1 MEIPDRRWGEPS
13 SELTID
19 FDQFHDVFTHDLS
32 PEKTAL
38 YAHSQRPVAGAAF
51 AEKSGAPAWKD
62 LPSWAAI
69 GTADKAIGA
78 DQVTMMAERAGATIT
93 NIDASHVVMISQP
106 DAVTEVIVAARDA
119 VS

>member
-1 MEIPDRRWGEPS
+1 MFTADLPQAQS
-13 SELTID
+13 
-19 FDQFHDVFTHDLS
+19 DVL
-32 PEKTAL
+32 AR
-38 YAHSQRPVAGAAF
+38 SQRPIAESTFGEVGAH
-51 AEKSGAPAWKD
+51 PAWKD
-62 LPSWAAI
+62 LPSWAAV

-106 DAVTEVIVAARDA
+106 DAVTEVILAAHKA